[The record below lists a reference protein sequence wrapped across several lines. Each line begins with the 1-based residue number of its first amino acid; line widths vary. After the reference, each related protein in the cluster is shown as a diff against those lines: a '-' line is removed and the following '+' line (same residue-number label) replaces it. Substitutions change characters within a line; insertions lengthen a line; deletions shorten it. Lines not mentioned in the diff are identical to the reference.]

1 MKRQMTKHLKIAKMT
16 IVKHIDNEVEMA
28 YKYNTQRITTTM
40 CDSVTHKMK
49 QNETEHAKFIYFH
62 SNVELTIFP

>member
-1 MKRQMTKHLKIAKMT
+1 MTKHLKIAKMT

-40 CDSVTHKMK
+40 CDSVTHQMK
-49 QNETEHAKFIYFH
+49 QNETANAKYIYFH
-62 SNVELTIFP
+62 STVELTICP